1 MAHEEPCLCAWVS
14 VLALVLSLSGLF
26 LRAHVALSISE
37 PAVWREFHRA
47 CCVLIATSSH
57 YRWWRS
63 LLVVGPGLTGFRL
76 GVSQIVLKRLLRK
89 EKNRQNKRKICF
101 KNKSARK
108 SAREKVKGEKRVQE
122 EEVKKWKT
130 KKKMFAW
137 VKKVRKKQRALENK
151 RK

>member
-1 MAHEEPCLCAWVS
+1 M
-14 VLALVLSLSGLF
+14 
-26 LRAHVALSISE
+26 
-37 PAVWREFHRA
+37 
-47 CCVLIATSSH
+47 
-57 YRWWRS
+57 
-63 LLVVGPGLTGFRL
+63 VGPGLTGFRL

-130 KKKMFAW
+130 KKKMFA
-137 VKKVRKKQRALENK
+137 
-151 RK
+151 